1 MMQIFKPLSNML
13 DLKFFENS
21 ARNKSPTYLCKHMT
35 FFLVWAFGQCNS
47 TELSHGPSFIYN
59 WSIAHILEQEFFCLG
74 CLGSSGQ

>member
-47 TELSHGPSFIYN
+47 TELKVSVSEEILNSLSLKPSISSHSKPRKRHF
-59 WSIAHILEQEFFCLG
+59 
-74 CLGSSGQ
+74 